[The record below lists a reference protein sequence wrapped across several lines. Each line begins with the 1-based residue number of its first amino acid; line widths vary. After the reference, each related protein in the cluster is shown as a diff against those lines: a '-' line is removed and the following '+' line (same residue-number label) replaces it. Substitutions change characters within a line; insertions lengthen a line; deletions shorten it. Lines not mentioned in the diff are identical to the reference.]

1 MRKFWFRS
9 LFATLGMSGL
19 MIGLQET
26 NLAANL
32 STFTESEHYL
42 EMLSS
47 DSLDGVESRN
57 HSEDFSEIF
66 TEAKPKSEWEPIAL
80 NRPVEVSIV
89 QIPTEILDLIQKV
102 EVATGGSSLDSDQ
115 LFKMRYRMGFWLQ

>member
-1 MRKFWFRS
+1 M
-9 LFATLGMSGL
+9 
-19 MIGLQET
+19 
-26 NLAANL
+26 
-32 STFTESEHYL
+32 
-42 EMLSS
+42 
-47 DSLDGVESRN
+47 ESRN

>member
-1 MRKFWFRS
+1 MRKLLFRS

-26 NLAANL
+26 SLAANL
-32 STFTESEHYL
+32 STFTQSEHHL

-47 DSLDGVESRN
+47 ESLDGVESRN
-57 HSEDFSEIF
+57 HSEDYSEVF
-66 TEAKPKSEWEPIAL
+66 TEAQPKTEWEPIAL
-80 NRPVEVSIV
+80 NRPVEVSVV

-115 LFKMRYRMGFWLQ
+115 LFKMQYRMVFWSP